1 MSGTTNEDNGISA
14 EELEEMNKLRA
25 ERRRHLEEIK
35 KMGLDPFGSKYEA
48 KNKAREIKDNFAEL
62 EGEQV
67 SLSGRLMAVRS
78 HGRASFADL
87 QDFTGRIQLY
97 FRQDEV
103 GEENYEF
110 FQGLDIGDFI
120 GLEGEVFKTNRG
132 EISVKVTDFT
142 FQTKALRPLP
152 EKFHGL
158 KDKELRY
165 RQRYLDLIVNPE
177 VKDTFIKRSE
187 IIKEIRSYLEN
198 QGFLEVETPMM
209 HPIAGGATARPFIT
223 HHNALDIDLYLRI
236 APELYLKRLI
246 VGGLEKVFEIN
257 RNFRNEGMSYKHNP
271 EFTMMELYQANA
283 DYHDMMELTENL
295 VATVAEKVLD
305 TTTVEFEGQEIDLS
319 TPWPRMTMI
328 EAVKEYTG
336 LDFNEITD
344 DAKARQAA
352 RDLGLSLED
361 SANSDSEPRAA
372 SPRDSESRD
381 PSIKNTETRAFSQND
396 IEARD
401 SVLNNTEAG
410 SSSPNNFQTKDSSF
424 NDSEN
429 SESQQEN
436 LPGWGEILNLIF
448 EERVEEKLI
457 QPVFIKDYPIE
468 VSPLAKRI
476 EDRPELTYRF
486 EPFICAR
493 ELGNAFTELNNPLEQ
508 RRRFEAQVSR
518 RETGDDEAH
527 MMDEDYVRA
536 LEYGMPPTGGLGIG
550 IDRLVML
557 LTDSSSIKDVI
568 LFPTMRPEN

>member
-1 MSGTTNEDNGISA
+1 MSGITNEDNGISA

-25 ERRRHLEEIK
+25 ERRQNLEEIK
-35 KMGLDPFGSKYEA
+35 EMGLDPFGSKYEA
-48 KNKAREIKDNFAEL
+48 ENKAREIKDNFTEL

-103 GEENYEF
+103 GEEDYEF
-110 FQGLDIGDFI
+110 FQDLDIGDII

-187 IIKEIRSYLEN
+187 IIKEIRNYLEN

-295 VATVAEKVLD
+295 VATVAEKVLG
-305 TTTVEFEGQEIDLS
+305 TTTVDFEGQEIDLS
-319 TPWPRMTMI
+319 TPWPRLTMI
-328 EAVKEYTG
+328 EAVKKYTG
-336 LDFNEITD
+336 VDFNEISD
-344 DAKARQAA
+344 DAEARQAA
-352 RDLGLSLED
+352 RDLGLELEA
-361 SANSDSEPRAA
+361 SSNSDSE
-372 SPRDSESRD
+372 SLN
-381 PSIKNTETRAFSQND
+381 PSVKNIETRASSNND
-396 IEARD
+396 IEAE
-401 SVLNNTEAG
+401 SSASNN
-410 SSSPNNFQTKDSSF
+410 SQTKDSSF
-424 NDSEN
+424 NNSEN
-429 SESQQEN
+429 RESQQEK

-457 QPVFIKDYPIE
+457 QPVFIKDYPLE

-518 RETGDDEAH
+518 RETGDEEAH
-527 MMDEDYVRA
+527 MMDEDYIRA

-557 LTDSSSIKDVI
+557 FTDSSSIKDVI